1 MFTIRRH
8 ENRSASRALRA
19 AALALLV
26 GCATTLAGCSPP
38 KRVNSAVYLREGKPT
53 VVVHLCSSEDRLT
66 GLSLREDGPEP
77 APSGSGPSGSGPSGS
92 ALSGSGPS
100 GSAAPLPNRAWQVG
114 ASGATRYDEIRLLD
128 TPPGWTVYTSPENL
142 LSELRD
148 GRSYRVSVDYTGPS
162 GSDDRG
168 VSFTLG
174 DLRSLGSGEVWSR
187 PKSYDREVPMTLAAF
202 RRAAKASC

>member
-1 MFTIRRH
+1 MRG
-8 ENRSASRALRA
+8 

-38 KRVNSAVYLREGKPT
+38 NRVNSAVYLRDGKPT
-53 VVVHLCSSEDRLT
+53 VVVHLCSSKDQLT
-66 GLSLREDGPEP
+66 GLSLREDGPDP
-77 APSGSGPSGSGPSGS
+77 APSTSG
-92 ALSGSGPS
+92 LSGSTEPR
-100 GSAAPLPNRAWQVG
+100 PDRAWRVG
-114 ASGATRYDEIRLLD
+114 ASGAAGYTEIRLLD
-128 TPPGWTVYTSPENL
+128 TPPGWAVHTSPENL

-148 GRSYRVSVDYTGPS
+148 ERSYRVSVDYTGPS

-187 PKSYDREVPMTLAAF
+187 PKSYDHEVPMTLAAF
-202 RRAAKASC
+202 RRAARASC